1 MTSTPSP
8 PLSMSSESPSPN
20 ESDDE
25 INDPISESPST
36 DEYGDDIADLR
47 ESVYYIRAEID
58 KWRDEM
64 ENLRFQINL
73 YGAATV
79 VAVSV
84 FMGFF

>member
-1 MTSTPSP
+1 MSS
-8 PLSMSSESPSPN
+8 SSESPPVD
-20 ESDDE
+20 EIDDITSDD
-25 INDPISESPST
+25 
-36 DEYGDDIADLR
+36 YGDDIADLR

>member
-8 PLSMSSESPSPN
+8 PLSMSSS
-20 ESDDE
+20 
-25 INDPISESPST
+25 SESPPV
-36 DEYGDDIADLR
+36 DEIDDITSDDYGDDIADLR